1 MGIRR
6 FRVTSLYGLDLLKEY
21 QDIFIIASTPL
32 PVCNSM
38 AAKELERFGVNR
50 VMAHI
55 ELEKEAVVA
64 LKEHSVLEVEL
75 YRLGRPG
82 LLTTRAALPVE
93 GPFRDNRGNGFEVR
107 RDDRTGL
114 SRIYP
119 QKVVS
124 VPRLEGIFDFYDLTN
139 ANWKNN
145 ETATF
150 NFEFPLV

>member
-1 MGIRR
+1 M
-6 FRVTSLYGLDLLKEY
+6 
-21 QDIFIIASTPL
+21 
-32 PVCNSM
+32 
-38 AAKELERFGVNR
+38 
-50 VMAHI
+50 
-55 ELEKEAVVA
+55 
-64 LKEHSVLEVEL
+64 LEVEL

-82 LLTTRAALPVE
+82 LLTTRAALPIE

-107 RDDRTGL
+107 RDERTGL

-124 VPRLEGIFDFYDLTN
+124 VPRLEGVFDFYDLTN